1 MHPTTNDNDGTT
13 PTSHPGNFDDTIR
26 RIHSPTMSSAIVT
39 LSSAPSMLTSPSST
53 WRCSF
58 YTQLDGC
65 GQQLH
70 RHHEGSAVLDTA
82 TNDKCDGDWNGW
94 ILPMNDFLGLVAP
107 GNNYKFDWECHLHG
121 LGECCRKRYCCDFFA
136 SRRTVILWESEK
148 EERFKMQVQPEGR
161 WENFCG
167 FCCQQYNLPCMIG
180 TEPAVPSL
188 VDVWLT
194 RLCIAVLRPLCVP
207 FCSCG
212 KKILMY
218 LDRFGRVNLSHNHA
232 SFLSSN
238 QSTSSIIM
246 NANHSCLS

>member
-1 MHPTTNDNDGTT
+1 MGQHP
-13 PTSHPGNFDDTIR
+13 PLILETSTIPSAGYIPRRCPQRLWHFRRRLRCWHRRHQRDVAAFTRSWMDVGNNFTDITR
-26 RIHSPTMSSAIVT
+26 
-39 LSSAPSMLTSPSST
+39 
-53 WRCSF
+53 
-58 YTQLDGC
+58 
-65 GQQLH
+65 
-70 RHHEGSAVLDTA
+70 AVLCWT
-82 TNDKCDGDWNGW
+82 
-94 ILPMNDFLGLVAP
+94 LPQMINVMVTGMVGICLWTIFLGLVAP

-121 LGECCRKRYCCDFFA
+121 LGECCRKRDCCDFFA
-136 SRRTVILWESEK
+136 SRRTVILGESEK
-148 EERFKMQVQPEGR
+148 EERFKMQVQREGR
-161 WENFCG
+161 RENFCG
-167 FCCQQYNLPCMIG
+167 FCCQQYNLPRMIG

-218 LDRFGRVNLSHNHA
+218 LDRFGRLNLSHNHA

-238 QSTSSIIM
+238 QSTSSVIIM